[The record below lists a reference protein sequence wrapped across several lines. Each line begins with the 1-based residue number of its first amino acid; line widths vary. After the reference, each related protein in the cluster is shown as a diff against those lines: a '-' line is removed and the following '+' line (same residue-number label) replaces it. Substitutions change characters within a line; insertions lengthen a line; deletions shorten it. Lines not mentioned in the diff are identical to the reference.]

1 MGQEKKSQ
9 ENLHLE
15 AIYNKIRPTIKK
27 KKNEESR

>member
-27 KKNEESR
+27 IKK